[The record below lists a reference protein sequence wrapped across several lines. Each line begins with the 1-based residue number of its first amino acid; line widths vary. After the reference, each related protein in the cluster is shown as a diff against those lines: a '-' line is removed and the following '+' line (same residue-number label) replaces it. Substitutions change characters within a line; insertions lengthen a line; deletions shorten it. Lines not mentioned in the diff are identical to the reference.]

1 MDVIKYGFRYWKKY
15 FPVAVIIQICS
26 FLAITADLMIPLLSQ
41 LLIDYI
47 IRNEQKKSTGIFA
60 FLVSGKYGSP
70 QTFRLFFHIAAAFGI
85 FVIVRIILIYIKN
98 ITLQRLGLNMETDL
112 RVDTFHKLMEL
123 DSETIAKYN
132 TGELLQTVNS
142 DTIMYKDFFCRM
154 LPNMMDSIFVLALTS
169 YILATI
175 NVRLLV
181 IPLLLMPFF
190 IVALNK
196 FKKIAKVNYTA
207 IRGCNSTMNLTVQE
221 NIEAVRLVRS
231 FTNEELEKEKFD
243 QSNENLKNAHI
254 RQIGLSAKFEVIFS
268 YIKQI
273 AYVGSIAIS
282 AVLVIKGYMLVG
294 FLATCS
300 GYVLKI
306 MDHISQINNT
316 IFQMQQQLVAG
327 GKIMNFMGCESAIR
341 EDQKAVTAPEK
352 PHIRFAHVSLE
363 LDGSSILSDINLD
376 IPYGKHIGIAGE
388 TGSGKSMLLKMLVRI
403 HDVTGGEISI
413 NDTDIRKYTL
423 NSLRDSFSY
432 VFQEVFLFSNSVE
445 TNIAF
450 SAPEIDDFYIEK
462 AAKDAQ
468 AHDFIMELSEKYQ
481 TVVGE
486 RGLGLSGGQK
496 QRVSIARALL
506 KNAPVLV
513 LDDSTSALDMGTE
526 KKLLKTI
533 KEDYPEKSVLISAHR
548 MSSLVDCDEIIY
560 MQNGKIVERGTFEEL
575 MKAGGHFAKVYE
587 IQENQRKSAID
598 YEHLSSGTEEVFYG

>member
-1 MDVIKYGFRYWKKY
+1 
-15 FPVAVIIQICS
+15 
-26 FLAITADLMIPLLSQ
+26 
-41 LLIDYI
+41 
-47 IRNEQKKSTGIFA
+47 
-60 FLVSGKYGSP
+60 
-70 QTFRLFFHIAAAFGI
+70 
-85 FVIVRIILIYIKN
+85 
-98 ITLQRLGLNMETDL
+98 
-112 RVDTFHKLMEL
+112 
-123 DSETIAKYN
+123 
-132 TGELLQTVNS
+132 
-142 DTIMYKDFFCRM
+142 
-154 LPNMMDSIFVLALTS
+154 
-169 YILATI
+169 
-175 NVRLLV
+175 
-181 IPLLLMPFF
+181 
-190 IVALNK
+190 
-196 FKKIAKVNYTA
+196 
-207 IRGCNSTMNLTVQE
+207 
-221 NIEAVRLVRS
+221 
-231 FTNEELEKEKFD
+231 
-243 QSNENLKNAHI
+243 
-254 RQIGLSAKFEVIFS
+254 
-268 YIKQI
+268 
-273 AYVGSIAIS
+273 
-282 AVLVIKGYMLVG
+282 
-294 FLATCS
+294 
-300 GYVLKI
+300 
-306 MDHISQINNT
+306 
-316 IFQMQQQLVAG
+316 
-327 GKIMNFMGCESAIR
+327 
-341 EDQKAVTAPEK
+341 
-352 PHIRFAHVSLE
+352 
-363 LDGSSILSDINLD
+363 
-376 IPYGKHIGIAGE
+376 
-388 TGSGKSMLLKMLVRI
+388 MLLKMLVRI